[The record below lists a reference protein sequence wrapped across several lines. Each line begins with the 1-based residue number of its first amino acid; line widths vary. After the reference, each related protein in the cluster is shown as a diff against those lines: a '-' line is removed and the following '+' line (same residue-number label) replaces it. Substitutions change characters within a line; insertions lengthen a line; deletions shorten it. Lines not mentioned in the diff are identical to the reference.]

1 MSAFDKLTTA
11 RSNNRLTSIDYIN
24 ALFSDSFFEL
34 HGDRRFGDDKAVVGG
49 IGMLRDDMPVTVI
62 GLEKGRDTKERMERN
77 FGSAHPEGYRKA
89 LRLMKQAE
97 KFHRPVLCFV
107 DTSGAFCGIG
117 AEERGQGQ
125 AIAENL
131 MEMMTLKTP
140 ILSIL
145 IGEGGSG
152 GALGLAVANE
162 VWMLENAVYSVI
174 SPEGCASILWKD
186 SSKTAYAAE
195 CLRITAQ
202 DLFKLKVVERVIREP
217 KSVESRMFDSLRGL
231 IASTF
236 DRYNDMSIDKL
247 LDQRYNRFRVMG
259 NNVTPLEP
267 VVEDSNTAQT

>member
-1 MSAFDKLTTA
+1 MRAFDRVSAARSADRLTT
-11 RSNNRLTSIDYIN
+11 SDFID
-24 ALFSDSFFEL
+24 ALFGNSFFEL
-34 HGDRRFGDDKAVVGG
+34 HGDRRYADDKAIKAG
-49 IGMLRDDMPVTVI
+49 IAMLGNTPVTVI
-62 GLEKGRDTKERMERN
+62 GLDKGKNTKERVEKN

-97 KFHRPVLCFV
+97 KFRRPVLCFV

-152 GALGLAVANE
+152 GALALAVANE
-162 VWMLENAVYSVI
+162 VWMLENSVYSVI

-186 SSKTAYAAE
+186 PAKTPEAAQ
-195 CLRITAQ
+195 CLRLTAN
-202 DLFKLKVVERVIREP
+202 DLFTMDVIERIIREP
-217 KSVESRMFDSLRGL
+217 KSADSPLFESLKNL
-231 IASTF
+231 ISNTF
-236 DRYNDMSIDKL
+236 DKYLMMSDEEL
-247 LDQRYNRFRVMG
+247 LEHRYNRFRKYG
-259 NNVTPLEP
+259 Q
-267 VVEDSNTAQT
+267 NTQVFNFDEN